1 MKTYA
6 EYLQENGATPEDIK
20 TLDHPAAR
28 KAYETTQRALEASET
43 AREKAE
49 QLKAETD
56 KWYYDT
62 HLPEYQTMQN
72 SVVTA
77 QAEAARYKAAIVAAE
92 KQGLV
97 NIAKDLGFNP
107 EAVVT
112 PPTPTGPDMS
122 KYVDRDLLLQTA
134 MAEGDAI
141 AAAQDIAAEHS
152 VLFPGQRLSFREL
165 RKEAMTRKIPVEQLW
180 MDKYKVSEA
189 RTARDTAAREAE
201 QKKWME
207 EGAAKARADFAITGN
222 PDITHPSASRS
233 PFTQRAAGDPRQ
245 GKNPW
250 DAPSEHVLSDERV
263 KKVASKIAVGNA

>member
-1 MKTYA
+1 MTYA
-6 EYLQENGATPEDIK
+6 EFLAENGALPEDIK
-20 TLDHPAAR
+20 IMDTAVAR
-28 KAYETTQRALEASET
+28 KAFEKQQTMLTDAANRA
-43 AREKAE
+43 EKAE

-107 EAVVT
+107 DAPVT
-112 PPTPTGPDMS
+112 PVTPVSPDMS
-122 KYVDRDLLLQTA
+122 KYATNDLLLQVA
-134 MAEGDAI
+134 EREGDAI

-152 VLFPGQRLSFREL
+152 ILFPGQRLSFREL

-189 RTARDTAAREAE
+189 RTARETAAREQE
-201 QKKWME
+201 QRKWRD
-207 EGAAKARADFAITGN
+207 EGAAAARAEFAVTGN

-233 PFTQRAAGDPRQ
+233 PFTQRASGDPRQ
-245 GKNPW
+245 GKQPW
-250 DAPSEHVLSDERV
+250 ESPSEHVLSDDRV

>member
-1 MKTYA
+1 MTYA
-6 EYLQENGATPEDIK
+6 EFLAENGALPEDIK
-20 TLDHPAAR
+20 IMDTPVAR
-28 KAYETTQRALEASET
+28 KAFDKQQSLLADANTRAET
-43 AREKAE
+43 AEG
-49 QLKAETD
+49 LKKQTD
-56 KWYYDT
+56 TWYYDT
-62 HLPEYQTMQN
+62 HLPEYTAMQN

-77 QAEAARYKAAIVAAE
+77 QSEAARFKAALLAAE
-92 KQGLV
+92 KQGLINV
-97 NIAKDLGFNP
+97 AKDLNFKMDDTAP
-107 EAVVT
+107 AAS
-112 PPTPTGPDMS
+112 TGPDMS

-165 RKEAMTRKIPVEQLW
+165 RKEALTRKVPVEQLW
-180 MDKYKVSEA
+180 IDKYKVSEA

-207 EGAAKARADFAITGN
+207 EGAANARADFAITGN

>member
-1 MKTYA
+1 MTYA
-6 EYLQENGATPEDIK
+6 EFLAENGALPEDIK
-20 TLDHPAAR
+20 IMDTPVAR
-28 KAYETTQRALEASET
+28 KAFDKQQFLLADANTRAET
-43 AREKAE
+43 AEG
-49 QLKAETD
+49 LKKQTD
-56 KWYYDT
+56 TWYYDT
-62 HLPEYQTMQN
+62 HLPEYTAMQN
-72 SVVTA
+72 SVVIA

-112 PPTPTGPDMS
+112 PPAPTGPDMS

-165 RKEAMTRKIPVEQLW
+165 RKEALTRKVPVEQLW